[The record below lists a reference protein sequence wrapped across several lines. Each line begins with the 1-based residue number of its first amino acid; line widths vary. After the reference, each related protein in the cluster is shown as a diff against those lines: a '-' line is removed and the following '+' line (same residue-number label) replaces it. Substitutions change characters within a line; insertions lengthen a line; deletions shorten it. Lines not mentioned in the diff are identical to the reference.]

1 MEGSQH
7 TRDRLRENGHG
18 DVGKRV
24 AQRSGHLRLAFRGMT
39 NPSRKRHHENRQA
52 WKNAER
58 TKDGM
63 AEFEL
68 RLNVDNHT

>member
-18 DVGKRV
+18 DVGKRA
-24 AQRSGHLRLAFRGMT
+24 AQRSGHLTLAFRGMA
-39 NPSRKRHHENRQA
+39 NPSHKRHHKNRQA
-52 WKNAER
+52 WKNAEH
-58 TKDGM
+58 TKVAM

-68 RLNVDNHT
+68 RLNVDNYT

>member
-24 AQRSGHLRLAFRGMT
+24 AQRSGHLTFAFRGMA

-58 TKDGM
+58 TKVGM

-68 RLNVDNHT
+68 WLNVDNYT